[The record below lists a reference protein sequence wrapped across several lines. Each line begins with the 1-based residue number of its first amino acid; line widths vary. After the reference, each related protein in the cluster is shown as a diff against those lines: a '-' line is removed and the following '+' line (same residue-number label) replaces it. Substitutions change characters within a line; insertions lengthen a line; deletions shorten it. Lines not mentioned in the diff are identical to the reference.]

1 MSYSKDLRE
10 CAVKYRKGGHSV
22 KDTSEVFGV
31 GQTTI
36 RKWVKRYEETGD
48 LSDKEL
54 NRPAKKLPREGV
66 AAYIAEHPDAY
77 QREIGEA
84 FGCSDVAVSKALKRY
99 GFTRK
104 KRHIITRNRPLNK

>member
-1 MSYSKDLRE
+1 MSYSKDFRE
-10 CAVKYRKGGHSV
+10 CAVKYRKAGHSV
-22 KDTSEVFGV
+22 KETSEVFGV
-31 GQTTI
+31 GETAI

-48 LSDKEL
+48 LSDKKL
-54 NRPAKKLPREGV
+54 NRPAKKLPREEV

-104 KRHIITRNRPLNK
+104 KRHIITRNRTLNK